1 MSDYPSLKELKA
13 KGVKLLIFDLDGTLL
28 DSMNVWNE
36 VDIDFLGRYGYEVT
50 PDYTDFVKRAS
61 IDKAAVYTQQRYR
74 IPLSP
79 EEIIAEWD
87 KMVSGFYKNE
97 VKLKPNVLPY
107 LEEAKRLGFKLGIAT
122 ALTRNNAVSALVSN
136 SILRMFDAVITLEDV
151 GEKIDKSS
159 PDIFIKVLNY
169 VNAMGGS
176 ITPSQTLVY
185 DDVAAAAGGARNG
198 GFLTCA
204 VYDEIG
210 CGDPMK
216 WESFAAECDYSV
228 KVFED

>member
-1 MSDYPSLKELKA
+1 MSDFPFLKDLKA
-13 KGVKLLIFDLDGTLL
+13 KGVKLLVFDLDGTLL
-28 DSMNVWNE
+28 DSMNVWNK

-50 PDYTDFVKRAS
+50 PEYTDVVKRVS
-61 IDKAAVYTQQRYR
+61 VDEAALYTQQRYK

-79 EEIIAEWD
+79 AEIIAEWD

-97 VKLKPNVLPY
+97 VELKPGVPAY
-107 LEEAKRLGFKLGIAT
+107 LDEAKRLGFKMGVAT
-122 ALTRNNAVSALVSN
+122 ALTRNNAVAGLVRN
-136 SILRMFDAVITLEDV
+136 KILELFEAVITLEDV
-151 GEKIDKSS
+151 GKKIDKSS

-169 VNAMGGS
+169 INAQGS
-176 ITPSQTLVY
+176 SVTPSQTLVY
-185 DDVAAAAGGARNG
+185 DDVRVAANGARNG

-210 CGDPMK
+210 CGDPLK

-228 KVFED
+228 REF

>member
-1 MSDYPSLKELKA
+1 MSDYPSLKELKT

-28 DSMNVWNE
+28 DSMNVWNK

-50 PDYTDFVKRAS
+50 PDYTDVVKRAS
-61 IDKAAVYTQQRYR
+61 IDEAALYTQQRYK

-79 EEIIAEWD
+79 SEIIAEWD
-87 KMVSGFYKNE
+87 RMVSGFYKEE
-97 VKLKPNVLPY
+97 VRLKTNVKAY
-107 LEEAKRLGFKLGIAT
+107 LDEAKRLGFQMGVAT
-122 ALTRNNAVSALVSN
+122 ALTRNNAVAGLIRN
-136 SILRMFDAVITLEDV
+136 NILEMFEAVITLEDV
-151 GEKIDKSS
+151 GKKIDKSS

-169 VNAMGGS
+169 VNAKGTS
-176 ITPSQTLVY
+176 IKPSQTLVY
-185 DDVAAAAGGARNG
+185 DDVAVAAGGAKNG

-216 WESFAAECDYSV
+216 WESFAAGCDYSV
-228 KVFED
+228 REF

>member
-1 MSDYPSLKELKA
+1 MSDYPSLKDLKT

-28 DSMNVWNE
+28 DSMNVWNK

-50 PDYTDFVKRAS
+50 SDYTDFVKRAS
-61 IDKAAVYTQQRYR
+61 IDDAALYTQQRYR

-79 EEIIAEWD
+79 AEIIAEWD

-97 VKLKPNVLPY
+97 VKLKPGVLTY
-107 LEEAKRLGFKLGIAT
+107 LEEAKQLGFKLGVAT
-122 ALTRNNAVSALVSN
+122 ALTRNNAVSGLVSN
-136 SILRMFDAVITLEDV
+136 KILQMFDAVITLEDV
-151 GEKIDKSS
+151 GKKIDKSS
-159 PDIFIKVLNY
+159 PDIFNKVLNY
-169 VNAMGGS
+169 VNAMGSS

-185 DDVAAAAGGARNG
+185 DDVAAAASGARNG

-210 CGDPMK
+210 CGDPLK

>member
-13 KGVKLLIFDLDGTLL
+13 KGVKLLIFDLDGTVL
-28 DSMNVWNE
+28 DSMNVWNK

-50 PDYTDFVKRAS
+50 PDYTDVVKRVS
-61 IDKAAVYTQQRYR
+61 VDEAALYTKQRYR

-79 EEIIAEWD
+79 AEIMQEWD
-87 KMVSGFYKNE
+87 KMVSGFYRNE
-97 VKLKPNVLPY
+97 VRLKPGVRSY
-107 LEEAKRLGFKLGIAT
+107 LEDAKKLGFRMGVAT
-122 ALTRNNAVSALVSN
+122 ALTRNNAVSGLVSN
-136 SILRMFDAVITLEDV
+136 NILKIFDAVITLEDV
-151 GEKIDKSS
+151 GKKIDKSS
-159 PDIFIKVLNY
+159 PDIFNKVLNY
-169 VNAMGGS
+169 VNAMGDS

-185 DDVAAAAGGARNG
+185 DDVAAAACGARNG

-210 CGDPMK
+210 CGDPLK

-228 KVFED
+228 KTFQD

>member
-1 MSDYPSLKELKA
+1 MSDYPSLKELKT

-28 DSMNVWNE
+28 DSMNVWNK

-50 PDYTDFVKRAS
+50 PDYTDVVKRAS
-61 IDKAAVYTQQRYR
+61 IDEAALYTQQRYK

-79 EEIIAEWD
+79 SEIIAEWD
-87 KMVSGFYKNE
+87 RMVSGFYKEE
-97 VKLKPNVLPY
+97 VELKPGVKAY
-107 LEEAKRLGFKLGIAT
+107 LDEAKRLGFQMGVAT
-122 ALTRNNAVSALVSN
+122 ALTRNNAVAGLIRN
-136 SILRMFDAVITLEDV
+136 NILEMFEAVITLEDV
-151 GEKIDKSS
+151 GKKIDKSS

-169 VNAMGGS
+169 VNAKGTS
-176 ITPSQTLVY
+176 IKPSQTLVY
-185 DDVAAAAGGARNG
+185 DDVAVAAGGAKNG

-216 WESFAAECDYSV
+216 WESFAAGCDYSV
-228 KVFED
+228 REF

>member
-1 MSDYPSLKELKA
+1 MSDFPSLKELKTN
-13 KGVKLLIFDLDGTLL
+13 GVKLLIFDLDGTLL

-50 PDYTDFVKRAS
+50 PEYTDFVKRAS
-61 IDKAAVYTQQRYR
+61 IDKAAAYTQQRYR

-122 ALTRNNAVSALVSN
+122 DSGDDTGKVLTRQTDWSDFDRSTIEAALAGF
-136 SILRMFDAVITLEDV
+136 R
-151 GEKIDKSS
+151 GKIRQ
-159 PDIFIKVLNY
+159 
-169 VNAMGGS
+169 
-176 ITPSQTLVY
+176 TP
-185 DDVAAAAGGARNG
+185 GA
-198 GFLTCA
+198 
-204 VYDEIG
+204 
-210 CGDPMK
+210 
-216 WESFAAECDYSV
+216 SV
-228 KVFED
+228 FFFQK